1 MTHIQHLS
9 LSLSLSLS
17 LAVIRTHSFVRYVS
31 MSGARS
37 DSSLVRS
44 LVHVWVARRIVHPR
58 AVEAVW
64 QSVSELHSGIQRIV
78 YERGREKAS
87 CELAPNVSIR
97 CLMTDEFLGRADV
110 DLKQFINQYEAEGG
124 GTQTSKFMLQ
134 PRQGKEETVTG
145 MITLDLSFSYE

>member
-1 MTHIQHLS
+1 MYGWRVASCTLEPWRPCGS
-9 LSLSLSLS
+9 LSASFT
-17 LAVIRTHSFVRYVS
+17 LAF
-31 MSGARS
+31 
-37 DSSLVRS
+37 
-44 LVHVWVARRIVHPR
+44 
-58 AVEAVW
+58 
-64 QSVSELHSGIQRIV
+64 SELSTREG
-78 YERGREKAS
+78 EKAS